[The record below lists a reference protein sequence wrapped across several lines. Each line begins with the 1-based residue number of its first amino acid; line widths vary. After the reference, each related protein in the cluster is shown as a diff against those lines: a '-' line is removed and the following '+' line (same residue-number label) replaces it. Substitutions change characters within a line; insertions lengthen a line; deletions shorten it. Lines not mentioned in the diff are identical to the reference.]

1 MNDSGKKYFV
11 RVMIPFSL
19 VMVLITVF
27 FQGAMY
33 GYFVRT
39 YSGALCDV
47 ETDMLEQKSNNLIY
61 LTENIKS
68 LNNSIRL
75 NYTVM
80 EMCYKEEMDIYNLI
94 EAQMQLDTIRVSSDL
109 IHSIYLVNK
118 KTKEI
123 HVSSDRINSLA
134 TYSNFFDQDIFRYIE
149 DVNSFGTYAYGKK
162 NHNGKW
168 KRDPGTYLFPV

>member
-1 MNDSGKKYFV
+1 MIQGKIFCQGYDSILSRDGSDYC
-11 RVMIPFSL
+11 
-19 VMVLITVF
+19 VF
-27 FQGAMY
+27 PGAMY

-118 KTKEI
+118 KTKGN
-123 HVSSDRINSLA
+123 SRILRS
-134 TYSNFFDQDIFRYIE
+134 Y
-149 DVNSFGTYAYGKK
+149 
-162 NHNGKW
+162 
-168 KRDPGTYLFPV
+168 